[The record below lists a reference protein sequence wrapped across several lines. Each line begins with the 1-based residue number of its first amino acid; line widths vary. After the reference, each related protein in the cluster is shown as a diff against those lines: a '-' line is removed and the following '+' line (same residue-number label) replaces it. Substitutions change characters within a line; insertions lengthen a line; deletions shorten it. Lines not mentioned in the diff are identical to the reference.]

1 MNIQFRPGEAQD
13 IEQIATIIRETSGGL
28 VDFIL
33 KGVVPFVSPLQL
45 LTAQVSQE
53 DSLYHYAN
61 CMVAAEDRE
70 LVGLL
75 LAYSWHEQ
83 RLSSL
88 AKRYLPKK
96 RLEIIQELLESSELD
111 SLFINTL
118 WVHEKYRGQ
127 GLADAFIDLACSWAE
142 DKGLT
147 RLSLHVWAD
156 NSRALRFYGKHEFEE
171 TRRFI
176 FPPHKLLPH
185 TNGKLQM
192 CKLLS

>member
-1 MNIQFRPGEAQD
+1 MNIIFRPGEAPD
-13 IEQIATIIRETSGGL
+13 TEQLATIIRETSGGL

-45 LTAQVSQE
+45 LTAQVTDE
-53 DSLYHYAN
+53 ESLYYYGN
-61 CMVAAEDRE
+61 CMVAADEGE

-75 LAYSWHEQ
+75 LAYSWEDQ
-83 RLSSL
+83 KLSTL

-96 RLEIIQELLESSELD
+96 RLQIISELLESADQD

-118 WVHEKYRGQ
+118 WVGETMRGQ

-142 DKGLT
+142 DKGHS
-147 RLSLHVWAD
+147 RLSLHVWED
-156 NSRALRFYGKHEFEE
+156 NSRARRFYTRHNFEQ
-171 TRRFI
+171 TKALA

-185 TNGKLQM
+185 TGGMLQM
-192 CKLLS
+192 CKIIK

>member
-1 MNIQFRPGEAQD
+1 MNIQFRPGEAAD

-28 VDFIL
+28 VDYIL

-45 LTAQVSQE
+45 LTSQVAQE

-61 CMVAAEDRE
+61 CMVAAEGPE
-70 LVGLL
+70 IVGLL

-88 AKRYLPKK
+88 AKRYLPRK
-96 RLEIIQELLESSELD
+96 RLEVIQELLESSDQD

-118 WVHEKYRGQ
+118 WVHENYRGQ
-127 GLADAFIDLACSWAE
+127 GLADVFIDLACTWAA
-142 DKGLT
+142 DKQLT
-147 RLSLHVWAD
+147 KLSLHVWAD
-156 NSRALRFYGKHEFEE
+156 NARALRFYGKHDFRE
-171 TRRFI
+171 TRRFS
-176 FPPHKLLPH
+176 FPEHKLLPH
-185 TNGKLQM
+185 STGKLQM